1 MELSVI
7 ADAFRFFAKEA
18 NLLEG
23 HLYEHLSL
31 RVAEDTELLEIA
43 ANAHRPPV
51 PNLFY
56 YSIHYILKNDPA
68 APVSKYYGSIVESPA
83 PPTEAYP
90 HFRSYVLEQR
100 EEIVRLLKT
109 RLVQTNQ
116 VARCSF
122 LLPAFC
128 TVHRLAGMPLS
139 LVDVGCSAGLHLLWD
154 RYLYDYGEVQVG
166 SPEGRVNITAE
177 LRGDIAPPISDGFPP
192 CQSRVGIDLNPVDLS
207 VSDER
212 AWFEALIWPD
222 HPVQRKLADAAT
234 QEVVE
239 HPPPMLQGDALKAL
253 PGVVESVPDDTAL
266 CIYHCHALN
275 QFSRSEKD
283 AFQSLLEQLSQHRTI
298 YWLSGEG
305 YDVHLRTLQDGTGE
319 EFHLAQKDGHGRWVE
334 WLDS

>member
-1 MELSVI
+1 MTMELSVI
-7 ADAFRFFAKEA
+7 ADRFRFFAKEA

-31 RVAEDTELLEIA
+31 RIAEDEELLEIA
-43 ANAHRPPV
+43 AHAQRPPV
-51 PNLFY
+51 PNLLL
-56 YSIHYILKNDPA
+56 YSVHYLLKRDSA
-68 APVSKYYGSIVESPA
+68 ATLSSYYGSVVESPA

-100 EEIVRLLKT
+100 ADIIHLLKT

-139 LVDVGCSAGLHLLWD
+139 LVDVGCSAGFHLLWD
-154 RYLYDYGEVQVG
+154 RYVYDYGNIRVG
-166 SPEGRVNITAE
+166 NSQSRVSIAAE
-177 LRGDIAPPISDGFPP
+177 LRGNIALPISDGFPP
-192 CQSRVGIDLNPVDLS
+192 CEFRMGIDLNPVDLS

-222 HPVQRKLADAAT
+222 HPVQRELADAAIR
-234 QEVVE
+234 EVIE
-239 HPPPMLQGDALKAL
+239 HPPPLIRGDALRVL
-253 PGVVESVPDDTAL
+253 PDVVESVPDETAL

-283 AFQSLLEQLSQHRTI
+283 AFQLLLEQFSQRRTI
-298 YWLSGEG
+298 YWLNAEG
-305 YDVHLRTLQDGTGE
+305 YDVHLRALQDGTGE
-319 EFHLAQKDGHGRWVE
+319 EFHLARKDGHG
-334 WLDS
+334 SMG